1 MNFYIHHYFVSSSVV
16 YFSKNVQA
24 AIFVY
29 ITSTMSK
36 LSPRHPEPHRKSV
49 TSKRG
54 LHITENVDERNAK
67 QRRSIGDATISALMW
82 DNPHGTNAI
91 DTSILTISM
100 QLQMVSVQAGEPP
113 EYSSTAP
120 GNLEAHSET
129 KDHTDSPFIR
139 LQSIPSVH
147 TSTFNT
153 VDILHQHRDK
163 PLHESAVDSRHANS
177 LHQLIPDGSIS
188 SALLL

>member
-1 MNFYIHHYFVSSSVV
+1 
-16 YFSKNVQA
+16 
-24 AIFVY
+24 
-29 ITSTMSK
+29 MSK

-54 LHITENVDERNAK
+54 LHITEKVDERNAK

-91 DTSILTISM
+91 DTSILTVAM
-100 QLQMVSVQAGEPP
+100 QLQLVSLHEGEPL
-113 EYSSTAP
+113 EHSSTAP

-129 KDHTDSPFIR
+129 KDHTDSPIIR

-153 VDILHQHRDK
+153 VDILQQHRDK
-163 PLHESAVDSRHANS
+163 PLHESAVDSRHAIS
-177 LHQLIPDGSIS
+177 HQLIPDGSIS
-188 SALLL
+188 STHAVYNWTTSRYEGSPGPFEIDAEHKMRCHTFT